1 MKEQPKIII
10 AIDGYSST
18 GKSSFAKL
26 IAKKLG
32 YIHLD
37 SGALYRAVTLH
48 GLRNGTIAD
57 GKIDAEALVATLPG
71 LEVSQRPDTYI
82 GEENVEGLIRQM
94 EVSSYVSP
102 VSAIPPVR
110 TFVDDNLHKMASGG
124 GVVMDGRDIGTTVFP
139 NAELKIFMT
148 ADDLVRAMRRY
159 REMDDPGTTF
169 IDVLNNLRDRDK
181 RDSTREVSPL
191 RKADDAIVLDN
202 TCMTMEQEIEWLVN
216 LLNEKYG
223 FSL

>member
-1 MKEQPKIII
+1 MKQYPQLII

-26 IAKKLG
+26 IAEKLG

-57 GKIDAEALVATLPG
+57 GKIDADAL
-71 LEVSQRPDTYI
+71 
-82 GEENVEGLIRQM
+82 LIRQM

-102 VSAIPPVR
+102 VSAIAAVR

-139 NAELKIFMT
+139 NADLKIFMQ

-159 REMDDPGTTF
+159 KETTDPGTTF
-169 IDVLNNLRDRDK
+169 IDVLNNLRDRDR

-202 TCMTMEQEIEWLVN
+202 TCMTMEDELNWLFT
-216 LLNEKYG
+216 LLEEKYG
-223 FSL
+223 FEF

>member
-1 MKEQPKIII
+1 MKQHPQIII

-18 GKSSFAKL
+18 GKSSFATL
-26 IAKKLG
+26 IAEKLG

-37 SGALYRAVTLH
+37 SGALYRAVTLF
-48 GLRNGTIAD
+48 GLRRGAIAD
-57 GKIDAEALVATLPG
+57 GKIDEEALVALLPE
-71 LEVSQRPDTYI
+71 LEVSQKPDTYI

-94 EVSSYVSP
+94 EVSNYVSP
-102 VSAIPPVR
+102 VSAIAKVR
-110 TFVDDNLHKMASGG
+110 NFVDDNLHRMAAGG

-159 REMDDPGTTF
+159 KETTDPGVTF
-169 IDVLNNLRDRDK
+169 IDVLHNLRDRDL

-202 TCMTMEQEIEWLVN
+202 TCMTMEDELEWLVN

>member
-1 MKEQPKIII
+1 MKQQPKIII

-26 IAKKLG
+26 IAEKLG

-37 SGALYRAVTLH
+37 SGALYRAVTLY
-48 GLRNGTIAD
+48 GLRKGAIAN
-57 GKIDAEALVATLPG
+57 GKIDETALVALLPE
-71 LEVSQRPDTYI
+71 LEVSQRPDTFI
-82 GEENVEGLIRQM
+82 FEENVEGLIRQM

-110 TFVDDNLHKMASGG
+110 VFVDDNLHKMASGG

-139 NAELKIFMT
+139 NAELKIFMQ

-159 REMDDPGTTF
+159 KETTDPDTKF
-169 IDVLNNLRDRDK
+169 IDVLNNLRDRDR

-191 RKADDAIVLDN
+191 RKADNAIVLDN
-202 TCMTMEQEIEWLVN
+202 TCMTMEQEIEWLMN

-223 FSL
+223 FDL